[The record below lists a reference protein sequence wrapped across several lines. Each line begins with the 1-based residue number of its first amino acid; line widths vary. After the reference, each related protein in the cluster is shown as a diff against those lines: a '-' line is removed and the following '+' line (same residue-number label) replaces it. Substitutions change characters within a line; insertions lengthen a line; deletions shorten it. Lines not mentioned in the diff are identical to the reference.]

1 MNRRVFIAVLL
12 VVFVVLLPAGLA
24 AQEEEKTGLNL
35 KDKRLG
41 LIFNFIGL
49 ADFLIAEH
57 TDNVQGGL
65 SRGGLGMKL
74 WLGEKTA
81 VRALLDL
88 EHTND
93 SVTTSTWIG
102 ASGAFEYHFLQR
114 RVSPYGG
121 GLAGLTLETGAANDL
136 GLYFGALLGAE
147 FELVE
152 NLNLFAEY
160 NLLVEIK
167 DRHHC
172 LPELGS
178 RSAPRPFKNTKHPPQ
193 AFRQYQKRR
202 MPCRQKP

>member
-57 TDNVQGGL
+57 TDNVQ
-65 SRGGLGMKL
+65 GGLGMKL

-160 NLLVEIK
+160 NLLVSINEPNFTI
-167 DRHHC
+167 D
-172 LPELGS
+172 LGLGNS
-178 RSAPRPFKNTKHPPQ
+178 GQIGIIVYLN
-193 AFRQYQKRR
+193 
-202 MPCRQKP
+202 

>member
-49 ADFLIAEH
+49 AGDLIDEH
-57 TDNVQGGL
+57 TDNVQ
-65 SRGGLGMKL
+65 GGLGMKL

-88 EHTND
+88 KHTND
-93 SVTTSTWIG
+93 SVTTRTLIG

-160 NLLVEIK
+160 NLLVEINEP
-167 DRHHC
+167 DFTID
-172 LPELGS
+172 LGLGNS
-178 RSAPRPFKNTKHPPQ
+178 GQIGIIVYLN
-193 AFRQYQKRR
+193 
-202 MPCRQKP
+202 

>member
-41 LIFNFIGL
+41 LIFNFMGL
-49 ADFLIAEH
+49 ANVLIDAH
-57 TDNVQGGL
+57 TDNVQ
-65 SRGGLGMKL
+65 GGLGMKL

-102 ASGAFEYHFLQR
+102 ASGAFEYHLLQR

-121 GLAGLTLETGAANDL
+121 GLAGLRLETGAANDL

-160 NLLVEIK
+160 NLLVSINE
-167 DRHHC
+167 
-172 LPELGS
+172 PEFTIDLGLGN
-178 RSAPRPFKNTKHPPQ
+178 NTQ
-193 AFRQYQKRR
+193 IGIIVYLN
-202 MPCRQKP
+202 

>member
-1 MNRRVFIAVLL
+1 VAERGLNLEMNTEVSMNRRVFITVLL

-49 ADFLIAEH
+49 SGFLIGEH
-57 TDNVQGGL
+57 DDGGQTGTTA
-65 SRGGLGMKL
+65 GGLGMKL

-81 VRALLDL
+81 VRGLLDL
-88 EHTND
+88 EHQNV
-93 SVTTSTWIG
+93 SGTTDTYFGLS
-102 ASGAFEYHFLQR
+102 AAFEYHFLQR

-121 GLAGLTLETGAANDL
+121 GLAGLQVQTGTANNL

-152 NLNLFAEY
+152 NLNLFGEY
-160 NLLVEIK
+160 NLLVEINEPRF
-167 DRHHC
+167 DVS
-172 LPELGS
+172 LGLGNN
-178 RSAPRPFKNTKHPPQ
+178 AQIGIIVYLN
-193 AFRQYQKRR
+193 
-202 MPCRQKP
+202 

>member
-41 LIFNFIGL
+41 LIFNIFDL
-49 ADFLIAEH
+49 TANLIDEH

-65 SRGGLGMKL
+65 LRGGWGMML
-74 WLGEKTA
+74 WLGAKTA

-88 EHTND
+88 AHTNV
-93 SVTTSTWIG
+93 SGTTDTWIG

-160 NLLVEIK
+160 NLLVEINEP
-167 DRHHC
+167 DFTID
-172 LPELGS
+172 LGLGNS
-178 RSAPRPFKNTKHPPQ
+178 GQIGIIVYLN
-193 AFRQYQKRR
+193 
-202 MPCRQKP
+202 

>member
-49 ADFLIAEH
+49 AGDLIAEH
-57 TDNVQGGL
+57 TDNVQ
-65 SRGGLGMKL
+65 GGLGMKL

-121 GLAGLTLETGAANDL
+121 GLAGLTVRTGTTNEL

-160 NLLVEIK
+160 NLLVKINEP
-167 DRHHC
+167 DFSVD
-172 LPELGS
+172 LGLGN
-178 RSAPRPFKNTKHPPQ
+178 SAQIGIIVYLN
-193 AFRQYQKRR
+193 
-202 MPCRQKP
+202 

>member
-49 ADFLIAEH
+49 ANFLIAEH
-57 TDNVQGGL
+57 TDNVQ
-65 SRGGLGMKL
+65 GGLGMKL

-102 ASGAFEYHFLQR
+102 ASAAFEYHFLQR

-121 GLAGLTLETGAANDL
+121 GLAGLRLGTGAATIL
-136 GLYFGALLGAE
+136 ASTSE
-147 FELVE
+147 
-152 NLNLFAEY
+152 
-160 NLLVEIK
+160 
-167 DRHHC
+167 
-172 LPELGS
+172 
-178 RSAPRPFKNTKHPPQ
+178 RSSARSSSWSKT
-193 AFRQYQKRR
+193 
-202 MPCRQKP
+202 

>member
-41 LIFNFIGL
+41 LIFNIFDL
-49 ADFLIAEH
+49 TANLIAEH
-57 TDNVQGGL
+57 TDNVQ
-65 SRGGLGMKL
+65 GGLGMKL

-160 NLLVEIK
+160 NLLVSINEPNFTI
-167 DRHHC
+167 D
-172 LPELGS
+172 LGLGN
-178 RSAPRPFKNTKHPPQ
+178 SAQIGIIVYLN
-193 AFRQYQKRR
+193 
-202 MPCRQKP
+202 

>member
-24 AQEEEKTGLNL
+24 AQEEAEEEKAGLNL
-35 KDKRLG
+35 KGKRLG

-49 ADFLIAEH
+49 AGDLITEQ

-65 SRGGLGMKL
+65 GLKL

-81 VRALLDL
+81 VRGLLDL
-88 EHTND
+88 QHQNV
-93 SVTTSTWIG
+93 SGTSDTWFG
-102 ASGAFEYHFLQR
+102 LSAAFEYHFHQR

-121 GLAGLTLETGAANDL
+121 GVAGLTMQTGTANDL

-152 NLNLFAEY
+152 NLNLFGEY
-160 NLLVEIK
+160 NLLVEINEPNF
-167 DRHHC
+167 DVN
-172 LPELGS
+172 LELGNN
-178 RSAPRPFKNTKHPPQ
+178 AQIGIIVYLN
-193 AFRQYQKRR
+193 
-202 MPCRQKP
+202 

>member
-49 ADFLIAEH
+49 AGDLIAENN
-57 TDNVQGGL
+57 DGVQ
-65 SRGGLGMKL
+65 GGLGMKL

-81 VRALLDL
+81 VRGLLDL
-88 EHTND
+88 RHQNVSGTAD
-93 SVTTSTWIG
+93 TWIG
-102 ASGAFEYHFLQR
+102 VSGAFEYHFLQR
-114 RVSPYGG
+114 RISPYGG
-121 GLAGLTLETGAANDL
+121 GLAGVEVQTGTTNNL

-152 NLNLFAEY
+152 NLNLFGEY
-160 NLLVEIK
+160 NLLVEINEPRF
-167 DRHHC
+167 DVN
-172 LPELGS
+172 LGHG
-178 RSAPRPFKNTKHPPQ
+178 NGGQ
-193 AFRQYQKRR
+193 IGIIVYLN
-202 MPCRQKP
+202 

>member
-49 ADFLIAEH
+49 AGDLIAEH
-57 TDNVQGGL
+57 TDNVQ
-65 SRGGLGMKL
+65 GGLGMKL

-121 GLAGLTLETGAANDL
+121 GLAGLTLGTGAANDL
-136 GLYFGALLGAE
+136 GIYFGALLGAE

-152 NLNLFAEY
+152 NLNLFGEY
-160 NLLVEIK
+160 NLLVEINEP
-167 DRHHC
+167 DFTID
-172 LPELGS
+172 LGLGN
-178 RSAPRPFKNTKHPPQ
+178 NTQ
-193 AFRQYQKRR
+193 IGIIVYLN
-202 MPCRQKP
+202 

>member
-49 ADFLIAEH
+49 AGDLIAEH
-57 TDNVQGGL
+57 TDNVQ
-65 SRGGLGMKL
+65 GGLGMKL

-136 GLYFGALLGAE
+136 GIYFGALLGAE

-160 NLLVEIK
+160 NLLVEINEP
-167 DRHHC
+167 DFTID
-172 LPELGS
+172 LGLGN
-178 RSAPRPFKNTKHPPQ
+178 NTQ
-193 AFRQYQKRR
+193 IGIIVYLN
-202 MPCRQKP
+202 

>member
-49 ADFLIAEH
+49 AGDLIAEH

-65 SRGGLGMKL
+65 LHGGLGMKL

-121 GLAGLTLETGAANDL
+121 GLAGLTLATGAANDL
-136 GLYFGALLGAE
+136 GIYFGALLGAE

-160 NLLVEIK
+160 NLLVEINEP
-167 DRHHC
+167 DFTID
-172 LPELGS
+172 LGLGN
-178 RSAPRPFKNTKHPPQ
+178 NTQ
-193 AFRQYQKRR
+193 IGIIVYLN
-202 MPCRQKP
+202 

>member
-41 LIFNFIGL
+41 LIFNIFDL
-49 ADFLIAEH
+49 TANLIDEH
-57 TDNVQGGL
+57 ADNVQGGL
-65 SRGGLGMKL
+65 GMKH

-160 NLLVEIK
+160 NLLVEINEP
-167 DRHHC
+167 DFTID
-172 LPELGS
+172 LGLGNS
-178 RSAPRPFKNTKHPPQ
+178 GQIGIIVYLN
-193 AFRQYQKRR
+193 
-202 MPCRQKP
+202 